1 MQTLETPAQTKS
13 HIDNHP
19 MVDTLWQSTIQ
30 NSRQENPTS
39 CSEQVKTSI
48 VSSKG
53 KIGFETYPWST
64 KNPQYQYQ
72 THFCSHQRNWTNFST
87 DSSSPWERPDRHW
100 KLPHRLNI
108 VIETY
113 PWSAKIPQD
122 KYPAKSP
129 LAVTQRNSTNFSTH
143 NRYPWEC
150 RVAKTTG
157 LVC

>member
-19 MVDTLWQSTIQ
+19 MVETLWQSNIQ

-64 KNPQYQYQ
+64 KNPQYRYQ
-72 THFCSHQRNWTNFST
+72 TH
-87 DSSSPWERPDRHW
+87 
-100 KLPHRLNI
+100 I
-108 VIETY
+108 
-113 PWSAKIPQD
+113 
-122 KYPAKSP
+122 
-129 LAVTQRNSTNFSTH
+129 AVTKETEQISALTAAPHEKDQTDIGHSHTD
-143 NRYPWEC
+143 
-150 RVAKTTG
+150 
-157 LVC
+157 